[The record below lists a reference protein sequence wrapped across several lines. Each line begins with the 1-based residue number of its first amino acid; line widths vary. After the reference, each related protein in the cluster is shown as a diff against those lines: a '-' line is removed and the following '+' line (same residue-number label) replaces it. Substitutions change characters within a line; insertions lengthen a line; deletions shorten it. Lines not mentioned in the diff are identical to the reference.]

1 MLYLALGV
9 VAFLLFGWVWQRSA
23 VIRKGGWR
31 VGAGLLAVSLILVGG
46 IMLVREEWYG
56 LVPVLGGLLSAVFA
70 RMNRG
75 QPASSRQHN
84 PYRRPR
90 DDIPPRSPPREGM
103 SAADARSILGVA
115 PGASTED
122 IRAAYTRLMQRAH
135 PDKGGTTGLAAQ
147 LNAARDRLL
156 KG

>member
-9 VAFLLFGWVWQRSA
+9 ALFLAWMWTRSE
-23 VIRKGGWR
+23 VIRRGGWR
-31 VGAGLLAVSLILVGG
+31 VAAGLFAVVLVVVGAAVTIKG
-46 IMLVREEWYG
+46 EWWVGLPLVA
-56 LVPVLGGLLSAVFA
+56 LSLLSAGGA
-70 RMNRG
+70 RLN
-75 QPASSRQHN
+75 
-84 PYRRPR
+84 RRPR
-90 DDIPPRSPPREGM
+90 TAGSAPPPEASSGM
-103 SAADARSILGVA
+103 TAAEARSILGVEA
-115 PGASTED
+115 DASPAE